1 MDKGN
6 DKADISRREKKY
18 NRNSRSALSVLMSS
32 LAILPTDES
41 YTYIVIDEVIS
52 ITFSRRP

>member
-1 MDKGN
+1 MDKEN
-6 DKADISRREKKY
+6 DKDDISRREKKY
-18 NRNSRSALSVLMSS
+18 NRNSRSPLSILMSS

-52 ITFSRRP
+52 ITFPRRP